1 MQAEYVGWVKRAT
14 EAEEKAAATQ
24 KQLLAMSALV
34 DTLQAELKAA
44 DIQPIEPTA
53 DTTAEE
59 GVPPDQHGD
68 RIYGWPFFA
77 AGGSVLEAEIETLVR
92 TSEQQQTWQCR
103 ASLLM
108 ALRVAM
114 VAGDGGGAALHPRSL
129 RREWLYIGTFAY
141 VFI

>member
-1 MQAEYVGWVKRAT
+1 MQVEYVGWVKRAT

-59 GVPPDQHGD
+59 GVPPDQQGD
-68 RIYGWPFFA
+68 RIYGWSFFS
-77 AGGSVLEAEIETLVR
+77 AGGS
-92 TSEQQQTWQCR
+92 
-103 ASLLM
+103 
-108 ALRVAM
+108 
-114 VAGDGGGAALHPRSL
+114 PRSSPRSSPGSL
-129 RREWLYIGTFAY
+129 WVVSHA
-141 VFI
+141 